1 MARAAGR
8 TSSLAHGHCG
18 QPESVGLLRKH
29 SRFGRSQ
36 HGKRAMWL
44 IVVYLGLMITGDVLA
59 YFIGLFVE
67 RNWPAA
73 SLPFFLAM
81 YFLFLWFSW
90 LIAVKLTE
98 PKTQTS

>member
-1 MARAAGR
+1 
-8 TSSLAHGHCG
+8 
-18 QPESVGLLRKH
+18 
-29 SRFGRSQ
+29 
-36 HGKRAMWL
+36 MWL